1 MGKSGWR
8 NCNLRTR
15 FLKILKRA
23 GVQKWPRLFRNIRSS
38 RQTEL
43 AEIFP
48 SHVVCAWMGNS
59 EDIAKK
65 HYLQVTDAHF
75 ATATGMALPSAS
87 SATAMP
93 PAASQAGGS
102 GSAGD
107 NAKSH
112 ALTTQNPTQQAAAP
126 KRTELLDMPEL
137 TGVEALMRLHAEL
150 RVLLPNVKT
159 DGVGFEPTS
168 RFRDCRFSRPVHST
182 ALPPIRGERAVTDR
196 RF

>member
-48 SHVVCAWMGNS
+48 SHVVCAWMDNS

-65 HYLQVTDAHF
+65 HYLQVIDAHF
-75 ATATGMALPSAS
+75 ATATGMALPS
-87 SATAMP
+87 
-93 PAASQAGGS
+93 
-102 GSAGD
+102 
-107 NAKSH
+107 
-112 ALTTQNPTQQAAAP
+112 

-137 TGVEALMRLHAEL
+137 IGVEALMRLHAEL
-150 RVLLPNVKT
+150 RVLLPNVET

-168 RFRDCRFSRPVHST
+168 DFRRCRFSRPVHST
-182 ALPPIRGERAVTDR
+182 ALPPIRRDATQPAIGQETPPRILASFAR
-196 RF
+196 SPGRGL